1 MASDYDLIILLLVE
15 ENFVVI
21 VESLV
26 DKVSNS
32 GIINIASDPDLKFW
46 NSNSVQPSATRG
58 CIQLRRTGFGQDKIY
73 KNITNYKYL
82 IGIKMKMF
90 YVIFIFIPVSKPRRL
105 KLLLNH

>member
-32 GIINIASDPDLKFW
+32 GIINIASDPDLNFETLILC
-46 NSNSVQPSATRG
+46 NQVQPEVAYNYG
-58 CIQLRRTGFGQDKIY
+58 ELDLGKI
-73 KNITNYKYL
+73 KY
-82 IGIKMKMF
+82 IKT
-90 YVIFIFIPVSKPRRL
+90 
-105 KLLLNH
+105 

>member
-32 GIINIASDPDLKFW
+32 GIINIASDPDLKF
-46 NSNSVQPSATRG
+46 
-58 CIQLRRTGFGQDKIY
+58 
-73 KNITNYKYL
+73 
-82 IGIKMKMF
+82 
-90 YVIFIFIPVSKPRRL
+90 
-105 KLLLNH
+105 